1 MTESTETLIG
11 TYDADAEMTTSIV
24 AAYVGRNDVPLE
36 KLTEVINTVHSAI
49 VGLGKSAA
57 NAVKLV
63 PAVAIEK
70 SIFPDYIICL
80 EDGKKL
86 KMLKRHLQTA
96 YKMTPEQ
103 YRAKWNLDANYP
115 MTAPDY
121 AKVRS
126 TLAKQIGLGTN
137 GGGRPAKVAKAKTA
151 AKTKAPAKKKTA
163 EKRKIA
169 AAA

>member
-1 MTESTETLIG
+1 MTEIATDSIG
-11 TYDADAEMTTSIV
+11 TYDMSVDITGAIV

-36 KLTEVINTVHSAI
+36 RLSEVINTVHTA
-49 VGLGKSAA
+49 VLGLSKPATEA
-57 NAVKLV
+57 KPV
-63 PAVAIEK
+63 PAVDVDK
-70 SIFPDYIICL
+70 SVFPDYIICL

-96 YKMTPEQ
+96 YQMTPEQ

-126 TLAKQIGLGTN
+126 TLAKQIGLGT
-137 GGGRPAKVAKAKTA
+137 GARAARGTAAKVVAKART
-151 AKTKAPAKKKTA
+151 TKAPAKKKTA
-163 EKRKIA
+163 ARKKA
-169 AAA
+169 A